1 MLWPTSYG
9 QDDEP
14 LYGVVLQERITM
26 GSHSSAASWKR
37 ARSIIIAAA
46 VVVTIAPWSS
56 QASGQAATIQ
66 LFPIPTVTMSGPQF
80 LTGSKDGKPAVVA
93 GELRIPT
100 GMDRVPAVV
109 IVHGGVGVGDHED
122 NWAREF
128 NEMGV
133 AAFILDSFTG
143 RGAADTR
150 ANLAQVSVFESLGD
164 AYRALEL
171 LSKHPRIDP
180 TRIAV
185 MGFSRGAFVS
195 VYSSSKRFQALSGSP
210 DNEFA
215 AYVGFYTPCGTTYI
229 DDEDVSSK
237 PIRLFHGISDDWV
250 PVEHCRQYVQRLRKA
265 GKDVTLTEYPNAYH
279 RFDDLGLKTSV
290 FLPQGQTPRR
300 CVLEEKPAGKIIH
313 QKTGAPF
320 VADDP
325 CMEKGVT
332 VALNAPAQASSLLAV
347 KDFLRETFKIK

>member
-1 MLWPTSYG
+1 
-9 QDDEP
+9 
-14 LYGVVLQERITM
+14 M
-26 GSHSSAASWKR
+26 GSRRFAASWKG
-37 ARSIIIAAA
+37 ARSIFVAAA
-46 VVVTIAPWSS
+46 VVVAIAPWSS
-56 QASGQAATIQ
+56 QASGQAVTIQ
-66 LFPIPTVTMSGPQF
+66 LFPMSTVTMSGPQF
-80 LTGSKDGKPAVVA
+80 LTGSKDARPDVVA
-93 GELRIPT
+93 GELRVPT

-143 RGAADTR
+143 RGVADTR
-150 ANLAQVSVFESLGD
+150 ANLAQISVFASLSD

-171 LSKHPRIDP
+171 LSKHPLIDP
-180 TRIAV
+180 TRIAII
-185 MGFSRGAFVS
+185 GFSRGAFAS
-195 VYSSSKRFQALSGSP
+195 VYASSKRFQALNGP
-210 DNEFA
+210 PVNEFA

-229 DDEDVSSK
+229 DDEDVSNK

-250 PVEHCRQYVQRLRKA
+250 PVGYCRQYVERLRKA
-265 GKDVTLTEYPNAYH
+265 GNDVTLTEYPNAYH

-290 FLPQGQTPRR
+290 FLSQGQTPRR

-325 CMEKGVT
+325 CMDRGVT
-332 VALNAPAQASSLLAV
+332 VALNAPAQASSLIAV